1 MRSVTC
7 KGWACPTVGDLLV
20 SRDAEALDL
29 SDLVEESGD
38 GVLVGV
44 EGQVADEESVALRA
58 DDIAVLLGAIS
69 GTGVGGAIG
78 AGLGSEV
85 ETHVTALEE
94 STGLL
99 VEGLLGS
106 LAVLE
111 VDVAEAAGPASLLVR
126 DDASADNRRAALE
139 LLVQGIV
146 IDAPA
151 EVANPKGGALVGS
164 LAVGNSLCLLGLGGI
179 VRLLL
184 GLPLLGGLLGGGRLL
199 LSGLGLLLRRVGVI
213 RAGGAGVVLI
223 VGLSTRLVSRE
234 SH

>member
-1 MRSVTC
+1 M
-7 KGWACPTVGDLLV
+7 
-20 SRDAEALDL
+20 
-29 SDLVEESGD
+29 
-38 GVLVGV
+38 
-44 EGQVADEESVALRA
+44 
-58 DDIAVLLGAIS
+58 LLGAIS

-126 DDASADNRRAALE
+126 DDASADDRRAALE

-164 LAVGNSLCLLGLGGI
+164 LAVGIGLCLLGLGGI
-179 VRLLL
+179 VRLL

-199 LSGLGLLLRRVGVI
+199 LSGLGLLLRRVGV

-234 SH
+234 FH